1 MSWLLMAC
9 GTLFFFFFYLSNKH
23 IPSVAYLTFQAE
35 PNILPFDPGDSRH
48 VNVLRWQRV
57 DGL

>member
-1 MSWLLMAC
+1 MAVN
-9 GTLFFFFFYLSNKH
+9 GLRDTFFFFFYLSNKH